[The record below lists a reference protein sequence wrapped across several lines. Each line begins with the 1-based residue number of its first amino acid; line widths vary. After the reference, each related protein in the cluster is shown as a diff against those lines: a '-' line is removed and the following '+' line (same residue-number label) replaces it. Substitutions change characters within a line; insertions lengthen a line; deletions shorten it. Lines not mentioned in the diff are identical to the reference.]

1 MSSFSS
7 SISGSSS
14 DSIKSLVERLN
25 NTKIISC
32 AVGLSKI
39 KGNIISNEFSHASL
53 LLYDQNA
60 DDDIA
65 IENIN
70 GILIEYGDYYINM
83 SEEEKKKVDDKEV
96 VYHYGDRGGLRY
108 YGCNMKHFIEEFSD
122 IGYISM
128 TIKEDRRKTFKYFLE
143 EVAPI
148 TDNTWTREKYKVN
161 ITNGFIGKANHHCQI
176 FVAEALKIL
185 RPSYKIKDINLIDS
199 SYLAKGKKTDILP
212 SSIKIVLEELKEK

>member
-1 MSSFSS
+1 MSSSS
-7 SISGSSS
+7 SSSSGSSS
-14 DSIKSLVERLN
+14 NSIKDLVERLN

-39 KGNIISNEFSHASL
+39 KGNSLSRDFCHASL
-53 LLYDQNA
+53 LLYDQNV

-65 IENIN
+65 IEKID
-70 GILIEYGDYYINM
+70 GILIEYGDYYPNM
-83 SEEEKKKVDDKEV
+83 SEEEKKKVYNKQV
-96 VYHYGDRGGLRY
+96 IYHYNDKGGLRY
-108 YGCNMKHFIEEFSD
+108 YGCNMNHFIEEFSD

-128 TIKEDRRKTFKYFLE
+128 AIKEDRRKTFTYFLE
-143 EVAPI
+143 EIAPI

-185 RPSYKIKDINLIDS
+185 RPSYKIKDINLIDN

-212 SSIKIVLEELKEK
+212 TSIKIVLEKLKEN

>member
-1 MSSFSS
+1 MSSSS
-7 SISGSSS
+7 SSSSGSSS
-14 DSIKSLVERLN
+14 NSIKDLVERLN

-39 KGNIISNEFSHASL
+39 KGNSLSRDFCHASL

-65 IENIN
+65 IEKID
-70 GILIEYGDYYINM
+70 GILIEYGDYYPNM
-83 SEEEKKKVDDKEV
+83 SEEEKKKVYNKQV
-96 VYHYGDRGGLRY
+96 IYHYNDKGGLRY
-108 YGCNMKHFIEEFSD
+108 YGCNMNHFIEEFSD

-128 TIKEDRRKTFKYFLE
+128 AIKEDRRKTFTYFLE
-143 EVAPI
+143 EIAPI

-161 ITNGFIGKANHHCQI
+161 ITNGFIGKVNHHCQI

-185 RPSYKIKDINLIDS
+185 RPSYKIKDINLIDN

-212 SSIKIVLEELKEK
+212 TSIKIVLEKLKEN

>member
-1 MSSFSS
+1 MSSSS
-7 SISGSSS
+7 SSSSGSSS
-14 DSIKSLVERLN
+14 NSIKDLVERLN

-39 KGNIISNEFSHASL
+39 KGNSLSRDFCHASL

-65 IENIN
+65 IEKID
-70 GILIEYGDYYINM
+70 GILIEYGDYYPNM
-83 SEEEKKKVDDKEV
+83 SEEEKKKVYNKQV
-96 VYHYGDRGGLRY
+96 IYHYNDKGGLRY
-108 YGCNMKHFIEEFSD
+108 YGCNMNHFIEEFSD

-128 TIKEDRRKTFKYFLE
+128 AIKEDRRKTFTYFLE
-143 EVAPI
+143 EIAPI

-185 RPSYKIKDINLIDS
+185 RPSYKIKDINLIDN

-212 SSIKIVLEELKEK
+212 TSIKIVLEKLKEN